1 MKRTFIII
9 TTLVIS
15 TLIACKK
22 ETTTPSSSTTNTS
35 NNTTA
40 NTVYYGNY
48 QGQNFPTTTVTKYYD
63 AKGVFDSNNSGTTS
77 GLEVGACVLSKG
89 SNNSTII
96 TGASFLSLPM
106 IITGTNFVVDNT
118 VVSSNVSGG
127 VSSKQTVSGSGTIN
141 NKDLTF
147 TSILTTTVVTSGS
160 FGDSTVSVKTTTG
173 SVHLV
178 E

>member
-1 MKRTFIII
+1 MKRTFLII
-9 TTLVIS
+9 VAVVFS
-15 TLIACKK
+15 TFTACKK
-22 ETTTPSSSTTNTS
+22 ETTTPASSTNTS
-35 NNTTA
+35 ASNTTS

-63 AKGVFDSNNSGTTS
+63 AKGVLDPNNSVTTS
-77 GLEVGACVLSKG
+77 GVEVGFCVLAKG

-106 IITGTNFVVDNT
+106 VIKGTNFVVDNT
-118 VVSSNVSGG
+118 VVSSNVSDG
-127 VSSKQTVSGSGTIN
+127 VSSKQTVSGSGSIN